1 MIIDSDILLHV
12 ISHCATGQFR
22 YVSLYDISRLISH
35 YLIWWNLPPFE
46 FFCTSSCL
54 ATIIHWHD
62 STSVYKM
69 VQYDMLPQCSVAH
82 PRSSK
87 FNCPQTRNRIY
98 VLMVQNHL
106 LEGGQLDGF
115 LHLVHQ
121 VLPNAIAQGS
131 SIYQVREYVNYT
143 IPERHLTRCPTSKVQ
158 WPDLVKLQ
166 LFMFLVPQG
175 VLDDSRCRIMWCCRA
190 VFAKLI
196 LTWKIIWTIRAPL
209 WASFSGAPFFT
220 HVDGKYRPFSEKN
233 IWPWRLI
240 LLSEVIS
247 WNRIFFRGGKKPE
260 KSSLERTC
268 HPEHNYPAKSLKDS
282 EDFTNSSED
291 FINSSEDFINSPK
304 RTLPFR
310 TIYKILG
317 SIYSFFGL
325 VGGPCPGRA
334 HVAEIERHGEAV
346 LSWLG
351 NYEGGSHLHLTPTHR
366 EPAVF
371 EPEGAEHFGYSLW
384 PSRRNPARSVP
395 IGIRDPDGFFLWS
408 SSHEWVIQIQ

>member
-1 MIIDSDILLHV
+1 MTLTTNFAVWSYFLESD
-12 ISHCATGQFR
+12 
-22 YVSLYDISRLISH
+22 
-35 YLIWWNLPPFE
+35 
-46 FFCTSSCL
+46 
-54 ATIIHWHD
+54 
-62 STSVYKM
+62 
-69 VQYDMLPQCSVAH
+69 
-82 PRSSK
+82 
-87 FNCPQTRNRIY
+87 
-98 VLMVQNHL
+98 
-106 LEGGQLDGF
+106 
-115 LHLVHQ
+115 
-121 VLPNAIAQGS
+121 
-131 SIYQVREYVNYT
+131 
-143 IPERHLTRCPTSKVQ
+143 
-158 WPDLVKLQ
+158 
-166 LFMFLVPQG
+166 
-175 VLDDSRCRIMWCCRA
+175 
-190 VFAKLI
+190 
-196 LTWKIIWTIRAPL
+196 
-209 WASFSGAPFFT
+209 
-220 HVDGKYRPFSEKN
+220 
-233 IWPWRLI
+233 
-240 LLSEVIS
+240 
-247 WNRIFFRGGKKPE
+247 FFRGGKKPE

-395 IGIRDPDGFFLWS
+395 IGIRDPDGFFFVKFQP
-408 SSHEWVIQIQ
+408 WVSDTDTITDTDTDTD

>member
-1 MIIDSDILLHV
+1 
-12 ISHCATGQFR
+12 
-22 YVSLYDISRLISH
+22 
-35 YLIWWNLPPFE
+35 
-46 FFCTSSCL
+46 
-54 ATIIHWHD
+54 
-62 STSVYKM
+62 M

-209 WASFSGAPFFT
+209 WASFSGPHFL
-220 HVDGKYRPFSEKN
+220 HM
-233 IWPWRLI
+233 WM
-240 LLSEVIS
+240 
-247 WNRIFFRGGKKPE
+247 
-260 KSSLERTC
+260 
-268 HPEHNYPAKSLKDS
+268 
-282 EDFTNSSED
+282 
-291 FINSSEDFINSPK
+291 
-304 RTLPFR
+304 
-310 TIYKILG
+310 G
-317 SIYSFFGL
+317 SI
-325 VGGPCPGRA
+325 A
-334 HVAEIERHGEAV
+334 HSQRKT
-346 LSWLG
+346 
-351 NYEGGSHLHLTPTHR
+351 Y
-366 EPAVF
+366 
-371 EPEGAEHFGYSLW
+371 
-384 PSRRNPARSVP
+384 
-395 IGIRDPDGFFLWS
+395 DPDD
-408 SSHEWVIQIQ
+408 